1 MMCCYGSYTC
11 VCSRQDPSELKL
23 AHYGLEGDAGATKLN
38 MKGNCFYICAHMSTR
53 LHPPG
58 LLSLAP
64 NKMAATLSEVVQH
77 LEQLYCGTMTIE
89 TAQIEVSSGTH
100 VVRDGGPS
108 NVRMVAPVM

>member
-1 MMCCYGSYTC
+1 MVATH

-38 MKGNCFYICAHMSTR
+38 IKGNCFYMCAHMSTR

-64 NKMAATLSEVVQH
+64 NKMATTLSEVVQH